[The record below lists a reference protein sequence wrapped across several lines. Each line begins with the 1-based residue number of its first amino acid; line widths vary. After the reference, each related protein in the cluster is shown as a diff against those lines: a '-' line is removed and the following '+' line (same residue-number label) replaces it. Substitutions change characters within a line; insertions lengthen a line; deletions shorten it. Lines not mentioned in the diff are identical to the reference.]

1 MFSSGKVKQR
11 KYSLSIL
18 YLNTSL
24 IVYLIFYFSD
34 EDMQSMISL
43 MSVNNVS
50 DIAPLDDLED
60 IPDLESSGDISE
72 HVFEFTQQLDQLTSS
87 LNNSEIQT
95 PVSVPSLP
103 EDQTPVVEMGSNSL
117 ARDMETV
124 ANRCEKIVNDQKVE
138 QKCDKTDAVASVIV
152 KPPRGMKFPEEQE
165 APRAGNLFNTFN
177 FNNEP
182 KIKEESPIVHQTIE
196 VKPEKVEKPQ
206 KIDQK
211 PPERKRIDLLPLNLK
226 KSYDFDGEKDGKL
239 IENHS
244 NTGTLG
250 KDKTPGQD
258 LLEWCKEVT
267 RNYEGF
273 KVTNLTTSWRNG
285 MAFCAVIH
293 HFRPD
298 LM

>member
-1 MFSSGKVKQR
+1 MF
-11 KYSLSIL
+11 IH
-18 YLNTSL
+18 
-24 IVYLIFYFSD
+24 FSD

-124 ANRCEKIVNDQKVE
+124 ANRCEKIVNEQKVE

-182 KIKEESPIVHQTIE
+182 KTKEEHPIVHQTIE

-206 KIDQK
+206 KIEQK

-258 LLEWCKEVT
+258 LLEWCKDVT